1 MKLDEFESNYRDQLD
16 SILNRLQSVTL
27 LNQRIEAEAAEIAHS
42 MQQLTE
48 VVERFLNES
57 RRDIGSSER

>member
-16 SILNRLQSVTL
+16 TILNRLQSVTL
-27 LNQRIEAEAAEIAHS
+27 LNQRIEAEAAEIADS
-42 MQQLTE
+42 MQQLTD

-57 RRDIGSSER
+57 RQDMESSEP

>member
-1 MKLDEFESNYRDQLD
+1 MTLDEFEANYRDQLD
-16 SILNRLQSVTL
+16 AILNRLQSVTL
-27 LNQRIEAEAAEIAHS
+27 LNQRIEAEAAEIADS

-57 RRDIGSSER
+57 RQDIESSES